1 MDKQTLNNKSIY
13 ELRIIGR
20 ELGVKK
26 PTTLKKQ
33 ALINAI
39 LDMQLG
45 NDTPTFSNRGRPP
58 ITNKIEK
65 ENSLAIKNEILT
77 KIDKILENAKK
88 DISQIL
94 DYLL

>member
-33 ALINAI
+33 TLIKAI

-45 NDTPTFSNRGRPP
+45 KDKPTFSNRGRPP
-58 ITNKIEK
+58 ITNKIEN
-65 ENSLAIKNEILT
+65 ENSQTVKNEIIT

-88 DISQIL
+88 DILQIL
-94 DYLL
+94 NYLL